1 MCPGHRTGFGNLS
14 WCAEQVG
21 ARGPGLLPCS
31 DQGCYL
37 GWAVRAP
44 EHLAEV
50 VVS

>member
-1 MCPGHRTGFGNLS
+1 MGFGNLS
-14 WCAEQVG
+14 RFAEQVG

-37 GWAVRAP
+37 CWAVGAL